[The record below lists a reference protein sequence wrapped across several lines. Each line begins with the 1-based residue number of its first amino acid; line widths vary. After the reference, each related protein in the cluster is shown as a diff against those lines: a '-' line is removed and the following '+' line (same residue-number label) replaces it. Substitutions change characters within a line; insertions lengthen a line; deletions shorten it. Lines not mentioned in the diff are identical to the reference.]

1 MWPKVDNLPRGEANG
16 YRRWAITPAN
26 NIRASSKMNNHKNL
40 DRDAF
45 EVIRGKLW
53 WSKDDVARVFNVSRK
68 TVFNWMQRRLI
79 PYVRIGHTIRFDPA
93 EVKAAIL
100 KRRCGS
106 LYDDIASSSREVST
120 R

>member
-1 MWPKVDNLPRGEANG
+1 MSTNKNVDQ
-16 YRRWAITPAN
+16 
-26 NIRASSKMNNHKNL
+26 
-40 DRDAF
+40 DAL

-53 WSKDDVARVFNVSRK
+53 WSKDDVARVFNVSTK

-106 LYDDIASSSREVST
+106 LYDDIASSSPEGST
-120 R
+120 Q